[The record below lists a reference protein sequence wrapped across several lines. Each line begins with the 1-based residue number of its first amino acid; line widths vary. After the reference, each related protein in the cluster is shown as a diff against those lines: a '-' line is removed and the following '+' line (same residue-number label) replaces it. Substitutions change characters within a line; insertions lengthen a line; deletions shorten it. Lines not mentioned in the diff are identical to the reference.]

1 MLFNIDKEIFDYF
14 PGMKI
19 VCVTARDIGGTV
31 NSEAIDALLTAG
43 WKSAGQAAAQYGNA
57 QSHPNVLPWVEHM
70 KAAGAP
76 RKKFPSSIE
85 ALLKRAGK
93 GGEPFRLMPAVDFYN
108 AISLAYIVPAGG
120 FDIDTLANGLELRL
134 SREGDTFQALDSEAE
149 EAVPPGEIC
158 YADGSSVV
166 TRHFV
171 WKQSK
176 HALLT
181 PESRNIFFVS
191 EIPGELPQGTA
202 EMVEKAFV
210 DGLKNCFGVSASS
223 QIVGAESASIE
234 IT

>member
-1 MLFNIDKEIFDYF
+1 
-14 PGMKI
+14 MKI
-19 VCVTARDIGGTV
+19 VCVTARDIDGAAV
-31 NSEAIDALLTAG
+31 NPQAIDALLTAG
-43 WKSAGQAAAQYGNA
+43 WQSAGQAAAQYGNA

-93 GGEPFRLMPAVDFYN
+93 GGEPFRLLPAVDFYN
-108 AISLAYIVPAGG
+108 AISLAYLVPAGG
-120 FDIDTLANGLELRL
+120 FDIDALANGLELRL

-181 PESRNIFFVS
+181 PQSRNIFFVS
-191 EIPGELPQGTA
+191 EIPGELPQGSA
-202 EMVEKAFV
+202 EAVEKAFV
-210 DGLKNCFGVSASS
+210 EGLKECFNISARA
-223 QIVGAESASIE
+223 QIADAESTSVE
-234 IT
+234 IA